1 VTSDEAE
8 LRERIRGILLNDWDP
23 HNIASRSENS
33 HTYDGYITPLLDLID
48 SGADEDAV
56 VDFLKDREAESSCF
70 PSLNTRRLV
79 PVARKLLALRDR
91 YPEA

>member
-1 VTSDEAE
+1 MSQSESE
-8 LRERIRGILLNDWDP
+8 RREDVRSILLNDWDP

-48 SGADEDAV
+48 AGADEDAL
-56 VDFLKDREAESSCF
+56 VDFLKQREAESSCF

-79 PVARKLLALRDR
+79 PIARKLLVLRSIR
-91 YPEA
+91 